1 MAPTWLEKEDLT
13 DLEFQYRNNTQSR
26 RQNRGLVDH
35 DIFEGLPVR
44 SWRRDIVVV
53 APPPAHNT
61 LNQPADKWDVELPW
75 GMPKDSD
82 LMPQHSRDLLRA
94 ARSGRL
100 YQKRPLME
108 EDQED
113 DTLVADKTEKKEAEP
128 KDDGFTVRTWK
139 LVPKH
144 LEGSEFEYLAKRR
157 KGMRG
162 TAIPG
167 AAVPGPTMTKMTVRK
182 TDDQGNSFIEH
193 VVVPE
198 GQTVEG
204 EVIAQTVVTDTVA
217 IPGVAEPLKRRPPP
231 PKRKSKGPGR
241 GRKKKAML
249 TAPTSAPTDAG
260 AAPVNGQ
267 AVPVPK
273 VEGAVNDDGVKKET
287 TATPLADN
295 EDTEMGDGSQIPSD
309 DEGEEG
315 DDGSDDGS
323 EEGEI
328 IDEEQERQDEEAKK
342 RAEQER
348 ERLIKANNSMEQKLP
363 EKPAIADFMLDTPGG
378 ISGQRLSG
386 RDFGG
391 SPLKNTFKPRS
402 YSPSVHDPEA
412 EAEGDEDEDEEPHN
426 GRPSHRNSPFVAQT
440 SRQPSDELQHHPE
453 IVPNTAKDVVEAT
466 NMQENNEGGFQ
477 SMLESTSPEDMLL
490 DGGNSS
496 QDTVLARPDSGFGM
510 APEDQYQQMDDGEVR
525 GDENFED
532 LLGGLE
538 EHLNE
543 HEAAASAN
551 PLPEDNVPQAQ
562 TMSLPEGA
570 PAEMEEKKPEDATI
584 DRLTPAP
591 VAAEAT
597 DALPPPPPPPPSPPA
612 DKSPSP
618 ALQMIEEAPVQIE
631 EPTMD
636 AGVEEKPENSASA
649 PSPAKEAQPE
659 EVKDVEAVL
668 GGDEA
673 ANTVEEKKD
682 IDEEV
687 KPEAAA

>member
-1 MAPTWLEKEDLT
+1 MAPIWFEKEDLT
-13 DLEFQYRNNTQSR
+13 DLEFQYRNNTQTR

-44 SWRRDIVVV
+44 NWRRDIVVV
-53 APPPAHNT
+53 APPPAHNA

-100 YQKRPLME
+100 YQKRPLTE

-113 DTLVADKTEKKEAEP
+113 DALMADKPEKKEAEP

-144 LEGSEFEYLAKRR
+144 LEGPEFEYLAKRR
-157 KGMRG
+157 KGLRG
-162 TAIPG
+162 TAITG
-167 AAVPGPTMTKMTVRK
+167 AAVPGPIMTKMTVRK

-198 GQTVEG
+198 GQAVEG
-204 EVIAQTVVTDTVA
+204 EVIAQTVVTDAAAV
-217 IPGVAEPLKRRPPP
+217 PGVAEPLKRRPPP
-231 PKRKSKGPGR
+231 PKRKAKGPGR
-241 GRKKKAML
+241 GRKKKVML
-249 TAPTSAPTDAG
+249 TAPTSAPIDAD
-260 AAPVNGQ
+260 AALVDGQ

-273 VEGAVNDDGVKKET
+273 VEGAVGEDGVKKEA
-287 TATPLADN
+287 TATPSADN
-295 EDTEMGDGSQIPSD
+295 EDTEMGDGSQVPSD

-328 IDEEQERQDEEAKK
+328 IDDEQEHEDEEAKK

-363 EKPAIADFMLDTPGG
+363 EKPAIADFTLDTPGG

-391 SPLKNTFKPRS
+391 SPLKNTFMPRS

-440 SRQPSDELQHHPE
+440 SRQPSDELQHRPE
-453 IVPNTAKDVVEAT
+453 ILPNTATDVGEPT
-466 NMQENNEGGFQ
+466 NMQENTEDGFQ
-477 SMLESTSPEDMLL
+477 SMLEGTSPEDMLL

-510 APEDQYQQMDDGEVR
+510 APEDQGQQMDDGEVR
-525 GDENFED
+525 EEQTFVD

-551 PLPEDNVPQAQ
+551 SLPESHVPQAQ
-562 TMSLPEGA
+562 PMSLPEGA
-570 PAEMEEKKPEDATI
+570 PAEVEENQLEDVTI
-584 DRLTPAP
+584 NRLTPAP
-591 VAAEAT
+591 AATGAT
-597 DALPPPPPPPPSPPA
+597 DVLPPPPPPA
-612 DKSPSP
+612 DKSPSL
-618 ALQMIEEAPVQIE
+618 ALQMIEEAPAQVK

-636 AGVEEKPENSASA
+636 TAVEEKPEDSASV

-659 EVKDVEAVL
+659 EVKEGEAVL

-673 ANTVEEKKD
+673 ANTRGEEGC
-682 IDEEV
+682 
-687 KPEAAA
+687 